1 VRLASKMPNSGFN
14 SDSMPLKPLMP
25 QECAVK
31 NPSGSSFPIASMLAG
46 LALLACLPA
55 CAHEVGTTLDSPGFR
70 PASEH
75 ATAFVQALP
84 SAKIAV
90 LPTILRTAE
99 GTHYLPETADHIAKQ
114 LPERGLLSTF
124 ALHEKPEIGPL
135 EGHVQWDVFVHDMEQ
150 ISSFARA
157 LNHEADYL
165 LAIEFLITQTRSGG
179 QAIGGIHCYILDA
192 QGRNAFSFLLNS
204 HHKPFVQ
211 ARLNSQDPSHAARSQ
226 LLEKATDVTL
236 QSLSAQL
243 EDSNRRDGEQQLPK
257 PEVEW

>member
-1 VRLASKMPNSGFN
+1 M
-14 SDSMPLKPLMP
+14 
-25 QECAVK
+25 K
-31 NPSGSSFPIASMLAG
+31 NPSGSSFPIAPMLAG
-46 LALLACLPA
+46 LALLACLTA
-55 CAHEVGTTLDSPGFR
+55 CAHEVGATLDSPGFR

-75 ATAFVQALP
+75 AAAFVQTLP

-99 GTHYLPETADHIAKQ
+99 GTHYLPETADRIANQ
-114 LPERGLLSTF
+114 LPERGLLNTF
-124 ALHEKPEIGPL
+124 ALHENPEVGPV

-150 ISSFARA
+150 ISSFVRA

-165 LAIEFLITQTRSGG
+165 LVLEFLITQTRSGG

-211 ARLNSQDPSHAARSQ
+211 ARLNSQDPSQTARSQ
-226 LLEKATDVTL
+226 LVEKATHVAL

-243 EDSNRRDGEQQLPK
+243 EDSNRSAGEQQ
-257 PEVEW
+257 